1 MAYKPEIQYV
11 GQFYVYGSE
20 AKQLETQ
27 EKAKKA
33 KTRLPLAKLE
43 KIEQVY
49 VDPVALVGIAV
60 AVVMLVA
67 MIMGFLQIRA
77 AWAEYE
83 VMSDYLAD
91 LKYQCAEKEA
101 QYRSHEEF
109 DLVSIEQKAL
119 AMGMVPKDQATVRT
133 LSVTIPE
140 PEPEMTWIDEV
151 KWFLDGLF
159 E

>member
-20 AKQLETQ
+20 AKQLAAQ
-27 EKAKKA
+27 EQAKKA

-49 VDPVALVGIAV
+49 VDPMAIVGIAV

-67 MIMGFLQIRA
+67 MVVGFLHIRE
-77 AWAEYE
+77 AWAEYH
-83 VMSDYLAD
+83 VMNEYVAE

-109 DLVSIEQKAL
+109 DLAAIEEKAL
-119 AMGMVPKDQATVRT
+119 AMGMVPADQVQVKTFTVT
-133 LSVTIPE
+133 MPQPKQE
-140 PEPEMTWIDEV
+140 WTWVDEV
-151 KWFLDGLF
+151 KWFLEGLL
-159 E
+159 